1 VFNAG
6 GNIAPKNGIA
16 QPIEPQVIEL
26 LILLIENRERM
37 ISKQE
42 INEIVWRGRIVS
54 EAALSSRIKSARQ
67 VLGDNGR
74 LQQFIRTIHKKGHG
88 NIVL

>member
-1 VFNAG
+1 
-6 GNIAPKNGIA
+6 
-16 QPIEPQVIEL
+16 VIEL

-54 EAALSSRIKSARQ
+54 EAANHKR
-67 VLGDNGR
+67 
-74 LQQFIRTIHKKGHG
+74 FIPIFRFSPDLNRTSYR
-88 NIVL
+88 